1 MKKTMTIALSAAAL
15 TLALAACGSS
25 PKTQAPSYVGMDA
38 AKNAALADAGVS
50 TTDAVF
56 TTADLDDKN
65 GTAYYELKFSDGTAE
80 YEYDVD
86 ALTGVVIEGKKDDAA
101 TGNTAI
107 VNSGSGNAADI
118 SGTSTSI
125 DENKAKSIAL
135 ADAGV
140 QEADTAYLVVKP
152 DYDNGTAVYDV
163 EFYVA
168 STKLE
173 YDYEIDAATGKIRGM
188 DQDIEGYTPS
198 STNTN
203 PATSTNNNTAASS
216 GSTNNN
222 TAANSGSTN
231 NSTATSSGSTSTG
244 TAVDEA
250 KAKSIALN
258 DAGVK
263 EADTAY
269 LKVKLDYDDDVK
281 VYDVE
286 FYAGGTEYDYEIN
299 AATGEIRSMDHDA
312 EGYAPT
318 QTGSAKS
325 EADIQAI
332 ALAKVPGATASDLW
346 MHLDHDDG
354 RQVYEGSI
362 YYNSMEYEFTIDA
375 YSGAILEWD
384 SESIYD

>member
-216 GSTNNN
+216 GSTNNS
-222 TAANSGSTN
+222 TAASSGSTN

-269 LKVKLDYDDDVK
+269 LKVKLDYDDGVK

>member
-216 GSTNNN
+216 GSTNN
-222 TAANSGSTN
+222 
-231 NSTATSSGSTSTG
+231 STATSSGSTSTG

-269 LKVKLDYDDDVK
+269 LKVKLDYDDGVK

>member
-38 AKNAALADAGVS
+38 AKNAALADACVS

-216 GSTNNN
+216 GSTNN
-222 TAANSGSTN
+222 
-231 NSTATSSGSTSTG
+231 STATSSGSTSTG

-269 LKVKLDYDDDVK
+269 LKVKLDYDDGVK

-332 ALAKVPGATASDLW
+332 ALAKVPGATASDLR

>member
-118 SGTSTSI
+118 SGTSASI

-173 YDYEIDAATGKIRGM
+173 YDYEIDATTGKIRGM

-203 PATSTNNNTAASS
+203 PAT
-216 GSTNNN
+216 STNNN

-250 KAKSIALN
+250 KAKSIALS

-269 LKVKLDYDDDVK
+269 LKVKLDYDDGVK

>member
-118 SGTSTSI
+118 SGTSASI

-216 GSTNNN
+216 GSTNN
-222 TAANSGSTN
+222 
-231 NSTATSSGSTSTG
+231 STATSSGSTSTG

-269 LKVKLDYDDDVK
+269 LKVKLDYDDGVK

>member
-216 GSTNNN
+216 GSTNN
-222 TAANSGSTN
+222 
-231 NSTATSSGSTSTG
+231 STATSSGSTSTG

-250 KAKSIALN
+250 KAKSIALS

-269 LKVKLDYDDDVK
+269 LKVKLDYDDGVK

>member
-222 TAANSGSTN
+222 TAASSGSTN
-231 NSTATSSGSTSTG
+231 NNTAANSGSTSTG

-250 KAKSIALN
+250 KAKSIALS

-269 LKVKLDYDDDVK
+269 LKVKLDYDDGVK

>member
-56 TTADLDDKN
+56 TTAELDDKN

-216 GSTNNN
+216 GSTNN
-222 TAANSGSTN
+222 
-231 NSTATSSGSTSTG
+231 STATSSGSTSTG

-269 LKVKLDYDDDVK
+269 LKVKLDYDDGVK

-332 ALAKVPGATASDLW
+332 ALAKVPGATASDLR

>member
-56 TTADLDDKN
+56 TTAELDDKN

-216 GSTNNN
+216 GSTNN
-222 TAANSGSTN
+222 
-231 NSTATSSGSTSTG
+231 STATSSGSTSTG

-269 LKVKLDYDDDVK
+269 LKVKLDYDDGVK

>member
-216 GSTNNN
+216 GSTNN
-222 TAANSGSTN
+222 
-231 NSTATSSGSTSTG
+231 STATSSGSTSTG

-269 LKVKLDYDDDVK
+269 LKVKLDYDDGVK

-332 ALAKVPGATASDLW
+332 ALAKVPGATASDLR

>member
-263 EADTAY
+263 EA
-269 LKVKLDYDDDVK
+269 
-281 VYDVE
+281 E
-286 FYAGGTEYDYEIN
+286 SQAG
-299 AATGEIRSMDHDA
+299 
-312 EGYAPT
+312 
-318 QTGSAKS
+318 
-325 EADIQAI
+325 
-332 ALAKVPGATASDLW
+332 L
-346 MHLDHDDG
+346 
-354 RQVYEGSI
+354 
-362 YYNSMEYEFTIDA
+362 
-375 YSGAILEWD
+375 
-384 SESIYD
+384 

>member
-118 SGTSTSI
+118 SGTSASI

-269 LKVKLDYDDDVK
+269 LKVKLDYDDGVK

>member
-56 TTADLDDKN
+56 TTAELDDKN

-107 VNSGSGNAADI
+107 VSSGSGNAADI

-135 ADAGV
+135 ADAGA

-216 GSTNNN
+216 GSTNN
-222 TAANSGSTN
+222 
-231 NSTATSSGSTSTG
+231 STATSSGSTSTG

-250 KAKSIALN
+250 KAKSIALS

-269 LKVKLDYDDDVK
+269 LKVKLDYDDGVK

>member
-56 TTADLDDKN
+56 TTAELDDKN

-107 VNSGSGNAADI
+107 VSSGSGNAADI
-118 SGTSTSI
+118 SGTSASI

-216 GSTNNN
+216 GST
-222 TAANSGSTN
+222 
-231 NSTATSSGSTSTG
+231 STG

-269 LKVKLDYDDDVK
+269 LKVKLDYDDGVK

>member
-203 PATSTNNNTAASS
+203 PATSTNNNTAA
-216 GSTNNN
+216 
-222 TAANSGSTN
+222 NSGSTN

-269 LKVKLDYDDDVK
+269 LKVKLDYDDGVK

>member
-56 TTADLDDKN
+56 TTAELDDKN

-203 PATSTNNNTAASS
+203 PATSTNNNTAA
-216 GSTNNN
+216 
-222 TAANSGSTN
+222 NSGSTN

-250 KAKSIALN
+250 KAKSIALS

-269 LKVKLDYDDDVK
+269 LKVKLDYDDGVK

-332 ALAKVPGATASDLW
+332 ALAKVPGATASDLR